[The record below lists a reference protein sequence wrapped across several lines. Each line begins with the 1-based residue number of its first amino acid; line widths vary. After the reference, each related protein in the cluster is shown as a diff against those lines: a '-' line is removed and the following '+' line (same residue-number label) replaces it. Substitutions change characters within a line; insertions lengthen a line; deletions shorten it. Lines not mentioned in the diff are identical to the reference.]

1 MLSTVCVYPEHCID
15 RNAAVTAKFVVV
27 MNLRVEVVLAV
38 LLLMVVYLYCGRLV
52 CVPNQKG
59 PTFIGVGVF
68 SVNAL
73 IVV

>member
-1 MLSTVCVYPEHCID
+1 MLSTVCVYPEHCMD

-27 MNLRVEVVLAV
+27 MTLRVEVVLAV
-38 LLLMVVYLYCGRLV
+38 LSLMVVYLRCGKLV

-59 PTFIGVGVF
+59 PNFTSVGVF